1 VSHARILRRVRD
13 SVRDGELWLIL
24 GTLSLVP
31 GGVALLLVLATPP
44 R

>member
-1 VSHARILRRVRD
+1 VSVAGILRRVRD

-31 GGVALLLVLATPP
+31 GGVALLLVVTTRA